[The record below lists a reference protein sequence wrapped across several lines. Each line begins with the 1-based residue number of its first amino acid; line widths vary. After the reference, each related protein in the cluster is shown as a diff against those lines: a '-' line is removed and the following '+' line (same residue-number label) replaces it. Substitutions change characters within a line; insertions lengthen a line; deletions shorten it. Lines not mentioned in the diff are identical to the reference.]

1 MEQVEN
7 EISIQALKT
16 VAARYNITTF
26 SVFAQSETTGPMRAL
41 TANEFPFKGSVVLR
55 EEI

>member
-7 EISIQALKT
+7 EISIQALKA